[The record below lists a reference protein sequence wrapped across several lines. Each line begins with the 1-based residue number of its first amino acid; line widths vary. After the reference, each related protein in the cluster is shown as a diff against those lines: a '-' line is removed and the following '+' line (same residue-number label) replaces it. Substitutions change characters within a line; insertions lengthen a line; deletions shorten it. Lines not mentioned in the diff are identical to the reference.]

1 MFVEDVSGQNF
12 GKIAH
17 LFISDIG
24 SQLNARTWFLI
35 SRLKTSSPV
44 EYLQNILLNFKLPK
58 ALNLVL
64 GAMWIYLRLF
74 SDANVSNSDWLG
86 Q

>member
-1 MFVEDVSGQNF
+1 M
-12 GKIAH
+12 
-17 LFISDIG
+17 
-24 SQLNARTWFLI
+24 NAGTWFLI
-35 SRLKTSSPV
+35 SSLKTLSPV
-44 EYLQNILLNFKLPK
+44 ESLENILFNFKLLK

-74 SDANVSNSDWLG
+74 SDANVSNSDWLE